1 MPIKT
6 ISTGKQLKVA
16 AIKGII
22 YQFLPDRFLFSSLSP
37 NFQGTLDALK
47 VRFQGELRL
56 RPLPFF
62 ARSKGRGLGLAAR
75 PSFVRWRLN
84 RKESGREARPANGFE
99 KPSARSSLSLE
110 LSERVG
116 CRHRQGDQDS
126 KRFTKL

>member
-1 MPIKT
+1 MSVKT

-22 YQFLPDRFLFSSLSP
+22 YKFLPDRFLFSLLSP
-37 NFQGTLDALK
+37 NFQGTLEALK
-47 VRFQGELRL
+47 VRFQRELRL
-56 RPLPFF
+56 HPPLF
-62 ARSKGRGLGLAAR
+62 RTLKRRGLGLAAR
-75 PSFVRWRLN
+75 PSFVRWRLY

-126 KRFTKL
+126 ERFIKL